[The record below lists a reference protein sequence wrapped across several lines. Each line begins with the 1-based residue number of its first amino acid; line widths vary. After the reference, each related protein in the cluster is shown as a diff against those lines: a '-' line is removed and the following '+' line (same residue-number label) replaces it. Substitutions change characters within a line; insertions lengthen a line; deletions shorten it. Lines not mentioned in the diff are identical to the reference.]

1 MGIFH
6 PKRVLDFDNKKMFLR
21 DELKKLKQ
29 FEFNNNNLLNPGRVR
44 ICVRRDK
51 LFEDAFSQIKLW
63 TKREIMSKLSVKFL
77 GEDGVDAG
85 GLTREFYNAMSKE
98 MFNPNYSLF
107 VPTNDNKSVFQP
119 NINSGYTNSTHLEDF
134 KFVGLMV
141 AKAIY
146 DEQVLDAYFTRSFL
160 KHVLGIK
167 PNWHD
172 LQSLDFQHYKNLK
185 WMISNPIDNV
195 IFETFVANVS
205 TFGMKKQYKLKANGD
220 KIDVTDSN
228 KKEYIE
234 MIADFKMTKQ
244 IEQQIK
250 AFKEGLHILIPHW
263 LISIFTWPELDLLI
277 CGMPDID
284 LKDMMQHTEY
294 HGGVTKNTPQIKWFW
309 ECVEEMDK
317 EERALLLQFIT
328 GTSKVPIGGFKAL
341 PEWTAYKDSKYM

>member
-1 MGIFH
+1 MG
-6 PKRVLDFDNKKMFLR
+6 
-21 DELKKLKQ
+21 
-29 FEFNNNNLLNPGRVR
+29 
-44 ICVRRDK
+44 
-51 LFEDAFSQIKLW
+51 
-63 TKREIMSKLSVKFL
+63 
-77 GEDGVDAG
+77 
-85 GLTREFYNAMSKE
+85 
-98 MFNPNYSLF
+98 
-107 VPTNDNKSVFQP
+107 
-119 NINSGYTNSTHLEDF
+119 
-134 KFVGLMV
+134 
-141 AKAIY
+141 
-146 DEQVLDAYFTRSFL
+146 
-160 KHVLGIK
+160 
-167 PNWHD
+167 
-172 LQSLDFQHYKNLK
+172 
-185 WMISNPIDNV
+185 ISNPIDNV

-341 PEWTAYKDSKYM
+341 PGMDGIQRLQIHASGGASGTSDHMLPSAHTCFNQLDLPRYSSKEILKKKVMMAIRECSQGFGFS